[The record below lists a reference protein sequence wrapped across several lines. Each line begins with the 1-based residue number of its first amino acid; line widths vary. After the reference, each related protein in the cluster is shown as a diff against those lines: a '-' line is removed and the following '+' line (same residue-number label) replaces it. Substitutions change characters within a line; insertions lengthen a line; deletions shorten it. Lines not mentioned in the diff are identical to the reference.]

1 MELDTQS
8 SIHTAGHSYINVD
21 EKIISLF
28 EPDTLLSAQY
38 FENLR
43 SKTLVEPEK
52 RLTLAVLEDAVNCFQ
67 ANVMA
72 QSGRRKKLFK
82 ETEHWIMAQDDDWI
96 FSFVSV
102 CEILRLNP
110 EYVRHGLLR
119 WKEKK
124 LARPSPH
131 SRGKRMMEGYR
142 LAANSHS

>member
-1 MELDTQS
+1 MELDAQS
-8 SIHTAGHSYINVD
+8 SIHTAGDSHINID
-21 EKIISLF
+21 EKILSLF

-43 SKTLVEPEK
+43 SKTFVEPES
-52 RLTLAVLEDAVNCFQ
+52 RLMLAVLEDAVNCFQ
-67 ANVMA
+67 ANLMA

-82 ETEHWIMAQDDDWI
+82 ETDDWIRAQDDDWI
-96 FSFVSV
+96 FSFVSI

-110 EYVRHGLLR
+110 EYVRQGLRR

-124 LARPSPH
+124 LAHRAPQ
-131 SRGKRMMEGYR
+131 SRGERAIAGYR